1 VAREQNSLSKVIRG
15 EAVSDCQAWHVPEV
29 QSEGS
34 QQRQPMTA
42 RQLEEIQNQAHR
54 EGFEQGLQEG
64 RDTGVKEFTQRVQY
78 LEQIIQSLSQ
88 PFEELDETIEQQ
100 LAQLAMLVARQL
112 VRRELKTDPEQVIGV
127 VREALSALPV
137 TARNVQLA
145 LHPED
150 AVMVRESLSLQEGGQ
165 DHIVVE
171 AGDGSGESLMAVG
184 DAGGRGHRDGFDLVE
199 GGRPGASEVGPRLQ
213 NGVGVQ
219 RWHLPALLDL
229 GGHLPIGRAEGHT
242 VADASINLIGGQQIA
257 VDRGRA
263 GSGVDTEPRHR
274 VAHHDQHGVHGIDA
288 FHHRPLGQLHVP
300 MIPTGQ

>member
-1 VAREQNSLSKVIRG
+1 MSKVIRG

-54 EGFEQGLQEG
+54 EGFQQGLQEG

-165 DHIVVE
+165 DIKLSPQGVSSSERGGIHIVDDPVQSRGGCRVLTDVSQIDATVE
-171 AGDGSGESLMAVG
+171 SRLNAVI
-184 DAGGRGHRDGFDLVE
+184 
-199 GGRPGASEVGPRLQ
+199 ASVM
-213 NGVGVQ
+213 
-219 RWHLPALLDL
+219 
-229 GGHLPIGRAEGHT
+229 
-242 VADASINLIGGQQIA
+242 GGQRST
-257 VDRGRA
+257 DNPA
-263 GSGVDTEPRHR
+263 G
-274 VAHHDQHGVHGIDA
+274 
-288 FHHRPLGQLHVP
+288 
-300 MIPTGQ
+300 